1 VTEPA
6 HSLRILL
13 AEDSEEDAFLLLR
26 HLRKVGYEI
35 ESRRVESS
43 TEFVQA
49 LRDGV
54 WDLVISDFQM
64 PHFSGMEALSLTRGI
79 DPDIPFF
86 LVSGAI
92 GEDIAVEAMRAGASD
107 YLIKGNLTRLG
118 PAIDRELRETSSR
131 RRQKETER
139 RQQQLESAIQS
150 ILLGTASVTGVD
162 FFRSLVREL
171 AQALGM
177 KVATIVETA
186 GSGGSHA
193 RVLAIQGL
201 DTISEGFEY
210 ELAGTPGEA
219 ILRDGWLLLRDI
231 QASSLRTFGLA
242 TSFGL
247 TGLIGLRLDDSAG
260 RPLGLLVVFD
270 DQPISEEGLA
280 KDILAIFGARAAS
293 ELERLRA
300 EKERNEL
307 QEQLWHSQKLEAI
320 GTLAGGISHDINNI
334 LSSIWGH
341 AQILE
346 MRRSVPERDQESLQG
361 ILSACR
367 RARDLV
373 RQILS
378 FSRKTPLEASTVQ
391 IGEIVQETATLLKA
405 TLPASVLM
413 ECTIDPSTPSVKAD
427 PNQMHQVLMNLCT
440 NASHAMATDGGRLS
454 IRVSPVETSQG
465 RMARCQVSD
474 TGSGIPEDVL
484 PRIFEPFFTTKGPG
498 KGTGLG
504 LSVVHGIVRNHG
516 GSITVQSEPGKGTT
530 FTFDLPAAKTR
541 DPDSAASADRSEMP
555 VGESQRILVV
565 DDEDAVSDVL
575 CQLLD
580 ILGYKPTSCQDPRAA
595 LELFRKDPRAWSAVI
610 TDRTMPGLSGEAL
623 ACALHDL
630 RPDLPIIMSSGYEGD
645 IRSGDLSKKGVSALL
660 PKPFQASD
668 LATTLRRILGG

>member
-1 VTEPA
+1 MTETVN
-6 HSLRILL
+6 SLRILL
-13 AEDSEEDAFLLLR
+13 AEDSEEDAFLLVR
-26 HLRKVGYEI
+26 HLRKVGYEVDV
-35 ESRRVESS
+35 RRVESS
-43 TEFVQA
+43 TEFVDQ
-49 LRDGV
+49 LHRGS

-86 LVSGAI
+86 LISGAI

-118 PAIDRELRETSSR
+118 PAIDREVRETASR
-131 RRQKETER
+131 RRQKAAEQ

-177 KVATIVETA
+177 KVATIVEVTS
-186 GSGGSHA
+186 SGGSHA
-193 RVLAIQGL
+193 RVLAIEGL
-201 DTISEGFEY
+201 DSISEGFEY

-231 QASSLRTFGLA
+231 QGSTLRTFGMA

-247 TGLIGLRLDDSAG
+247 TGLLGLRLDDSEG

-270 DQPISEEGLA
+270 DHPLSEEGLG

-300 EKERNEL
+300 EKERNDL

-361 ILSACR
+361 ILAACR

-378 FSRKTPLEASTVQ
+378 FSRKTPLEASNIR
-391 IGEIVQETATLLKA
+391 IGDIVQETATLLKA

-413 ECTIDPSTPSVKAD
+413 DCCIDPDVPGVKAD

-440 NASHAMATDGGRLS
+440 NASHAMSADGGRLS
-454 IRVSPVETSQG
+454 IRVTTVETSQG
-465 RMARCQVSD
+465 RMVRCQVSD
-474 TGSGIPEDVL
+474 TGSGIPENVL

-516 GSITVQSEPGKGTT
+516 GSITVQSDVGKGTT
-530 FTFDLPAAKTR
+530 FTIDLPAVIGSES
-541 DPDSAASADRSEMP
+541 DSAVAIDRGLP
-555 VGESQRILVV
+555 TGDLQNILVV
-565 DDEDAVSDVL
+565 DDEEAVSDVL

-580 ILGYKPTSCQDPRAA
+580 ILGYRPTACQDPRAA
-595 LELFRKDPRAWSAVI
+595 LDLFRKDPRVWSAVI

-623 ACALHDL
+623 AGALHDL

-645 IRSGDLSKKGVSALL
+645 IRTGDLRKKGVSALL

-668 LATTLRRILGG
+668 LATTLRRILEE

>member
-1 VTEPA
+1 MTEA
-6 HSLRILL
+6 LHSLRILL
-13 AEDSEEDAFLLLR
+13 AEDSEEDAFLLIR

-43 TEFVQA
+43 TEFVSE
-49 LRDGV
+49 LRAGG

-64 PHFSGMEALSLTRGI
+64 PHFSGMEALALTRGI

-86 LVSGAI
+86 LISGAI

-118 PAIDRELRETSSR
+118 PAIDREVREAASR
-131 RRQKETER
+131 KRQKDAEH

-177 KVATIVETA
+177 KVATIVELS
-186 GSGGSHA
+186 GNGGSHA
-193 RVLAIQGL
+193 SVLAIHGL
-201 DTISEGFEY
+201 DAISEGFEY
-210 ELAGTPGEA
+210 ELAGTPGAA
-219 ILRDGWLLLRDI
+219 ILLEGWVLLRDI
-231 QASSLRTFGLA
+231 QGSGLRTFGLA
-242 TSFGL
+242 NAFGL
-247 TGLIGLRLDDSAG
+247 TGMLGLRLDDSEG
-260 RPLGLLVVFD
+260 HPLGLLVVLD
-270 DQPISEEGLA
+270 DQPLAEDGLA

-300 EKERNEL
+300 ERERNEL

-346 MRRSVPERDQESLQG
+346 MRHSVPERDQESLQG
-361 ILSACR
+361 ILTACR

-373 RQILS
+373 KQILS
-378 FSRKTPLEASTVQ
+378 FSRKTTLEASNIQ
-391 IGEIVQETATLLKA
+391 LGEIVQETASLLKA

-413 ECTIDPSTPSVKAD
+413 ECQIDPSTPHVKAD

-440 NASHAMATDGGRLS
+440 NASHAMSTDGGRLS
-454 IRVSPVETSQG
+454 IRVSPIETSLG
-465 RMARCQVSD
+465 RMVRCQVSD
-474 TGSGIPEDVL
+474 TGSGIPDNVL

-516 GSITVQSEPGKGTT
+516 GTITVQSDPAKGTT
-530 FTFDLPAAKTR
+530 FTFDLPAVSAR
-541 DPDSAASADRSEMP
+541 DSDSAVLADRGAMP
-555 VGESQRILVV
+555 TGDLQNILVV
-565 DDEDAVSDVL
+565 DDEEAVSDVL
-575 CQLLD
+575 CQLLE
-580 ILGYKPTSCQDPRAA
+580 ILGYKPTSCQDPRVA
-595 LELFRKDPRAWSAVI
+595 LELFRKDPHHWSAVI

-623 ACALHDL
+623 TCALTEL
-630 RPDLPIIMSSGYEGD
+630 RPDIPIIMSSGYEGD
-645 IRSGDLSKKGVSALL
+645 IRTGDLSKKGVSALL